1 MVEFREI
8 RNSKCSSSE
17 YMRRLFAIF
26 MGENWVW
33 FVFPLLGLLSL
44 SVLNVDF
51 VIVALMAIFI
61 VIPMVLTLLYFN
73 YALTDE
79 ARLSISKTY
88 IKLKDE
94 GLVVNRLKDSDAES
108 QLSEAD
114 NKETVVVESKEY
126 GWNEFSGMIVGS
138 WGVALRH
145 EGRYR
150 LFLIP
155 EGAFDNEIHKASC
168 ISFIKKRMRY

>member
-1 MVEFREI
+1 
-8 RNSKCSSSE
+8 
-17 YMRRLFAIF
+17 
-26 MGENWVW
+26 
-33 FVFPLLGLLSL
+33 
-44 SVLNVDF
+44 
-51 VIVALMAIFI
+51 
-61 VIPMVLTLLYFN
+61 MVLTLLYFN

-94 GLVVNRLKDSDAES
+94 GLVVNRLKDSDTES

-155 EGAFDNEIHKASC
+155 EGAFDNETHKASC